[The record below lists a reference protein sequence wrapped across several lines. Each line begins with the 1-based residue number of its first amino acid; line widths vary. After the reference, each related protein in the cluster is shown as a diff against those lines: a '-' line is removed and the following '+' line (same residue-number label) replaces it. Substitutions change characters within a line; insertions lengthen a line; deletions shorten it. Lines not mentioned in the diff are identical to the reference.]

1 MTIRALKKYRCI
13 SQSSVNYVISKW
25 SVLSTASTYSLYSL
39 VIPLPHLQN
48 RLSISKLTASFSILQ
63 VDRYIQQL
71 LVRLG
76 RIDDAFH
83 FRLMVNAGYVSVSH
97 CYFVAVSHALPT
109 LTPVSMPSVTRQ
121 NYKSA
126 ISQIVS
132 PDAIIVPSKG
142 CAKL

>member
-1 MTIRALKKYRCI
+1 M
-13 SQSSVNYVISKW
+13 
-25 SVLSTASTYSLYSL
+25 
-39 VIPLPHLQN
+39 
-48 RLSISKLTASFSILQ
+48 
-63 VDRYIQQL
+63 QQL

-83 FRLMVNAGYVSVSH
+83 FCLMINAGYVSVSH

-132 PDAIIVPSKG
+132 PDAVIVPSKG